1 MSRRPKVSIGMP
13 VFNGEQFVAEAIES
27 ILRQTFSDLELV
39 ITDNASTD
47 STREICERFARSDPR
62 VRYHRFSKNIGA
74 MLNYAR
80 VYALCTGTYFKWAAH
95 DDVIEPQFL
104 ELCVKTLDENPDA
117 VLAYPKSRFIDA
129 QGRHLRDY
137 PVKLQSD
144 DARPSVRF
152 GAIACAPHKF
162 TSNHEIFG
170 LMRRDAVDKI
180 PQQGGYAGSDRVF
193 LARLAMFGKFIE
205 VPQVLFLSRD
215 HPNQS
220 IRTLPA
226 HLRKK
231 RSILSRV
238 IGHGQL
244 PPAEWFDP
252 RFIGKITF
260 PEWRIAWEYLTSIRY
275 GDVPLSER
283 ATAAGQVLRR
293 QITHKNWARMARDFL
308 MAADLMAA
316 QMFEK
321 LADPYAHDR
330 NGHVPHAPGA
340 NGSNG
345 AAIASIKSQDIS
357 LSTARTGAPSAP
369 GSFIGSAISS

>member
-1 MSRRPKVSIGMP
+1 MP
-13 VFNGEQFVAEAIES
+13 VFNGEQFVAEAIDS
-27 ILRQTFSDLELV
+27 ILRQTFSELELV
-39 ITDNASTD
+39 ISDNASTD
-47 STREICERFARSDPR
+47 STPEICRRFAKADPR
-62 VRYHRFSKNIGA
+62 VRYHRFAKNIGA

-80 VYALCTGTYFKWAAH
+80 VYALCGGEYFKWAAH
-95 DDVIEPQFL
+95 DDVIEPQFI
-104 ELCVKTLDENPDA
+104 ELCARTLDENPDA

-152 GAIACAPHKF
+152 GAIACAPHKL

-170 LMRRDAVDKI
+170 LMRRNAVEKI

-193 LARLAMFGKFIE
+193 LARLAMLGRFIE

-244 PPAEWFDP
+244 PAEWFDP
-252 RFIGKITF
+252 RFIGKVTF
-260 PEWRIAWEYLTSIRY
+260 PEWRIAWEYLTSARY
-275 GDVPLSER
+275 GEVPLRER
-283 ATAAGQVLRR
+283 AAAVGQVLRR
-293 QITHKNWARMARDFL
+293 QVTHKNWARMARDFL
-308 MAADLMAA
+308 MAADLMVA

-321 LADPYAHDR
+321 LADPYARDR
-330 NGHVPHAPGA
+330 NGHAAHTSGA
-340 NGSNG
+340 NGTTV
-345 AAIASIKSQDIS
+345 ASMKSQDIV

-369 GSFIGSAISS
+369 ASFVGSAINS